1 MDQGLSLAEIGRRF
15 GLHESTVGYWVQQYG
30 LQAVNRE
37 KYAARGGL
45 KREELEPLVARGLSI
60 VQIAEAVGLSKT
72 TVRHW
77 LREYEV
83 TTRRG
88 EWRRKSM
95 SEMRDTP
102 MDVVQRECSQHGL
115 TDFKRRSTSGYRCLK
130 CRSEAVVRRRRKVKQ
145 ILVDE
150 AGGACSGCGY
160 NRCIAALEFHHL
172 VPSEKS
178 FSLSHRG
185 VARSLEK
192 AKAEASKCM
201 LLCANCHAEVEAGF
215 IVLTQQ
221 DSARVES
228 DPSLGLSG
236 VARSGVAQ
244 LADALDC

>member
-1 MDQGLSLAEIGRRF
+1 MDRASLEQLLGQGLSLAEIGKRCE
-15 GLHESTVGYWVQQYG
+15 LHESTVGYWVEKHG
-30 LQAVNRE
+30 LKAVNRD

-45 KREELEPLVARGLSI
+45 QREELEPLVAQGNSI
-60 VQIAEAVGLSKT
+60 AQIAEAVGLSKT

-77 LREYEV
+77 LREYGLI
-83 TTRRG
+83 TRRG

-95 SEMRDTP
+95 SAMGDAP

-145 ILVDE
+145 ILVEE
-150 AGGACSGCGY
+150 AGGVCIGCGY
-160 NRCIAALEFHHL
+160 SRCIAALEFHHL

-192 AKAEASKCM
+192 AKAEASKCV
-201 LLCANCHAEVEAGF
+201 LLCANCHAEVESGF

-221 DSARVES
+221 DSARIES
-228 DPSLGLSG
+228 ELSPGLPPG
-236 VARSGVAQ
+236 
-244 LADALDC
+244 